1 MTEKDTLFKIP
12 SNYNKLLDA
21 FGITKV
27 DRSIKREPTAAL
39 VWVLAALRR

>member
-12 SNYNKLLDA
+12 SNYKLLDA
-21 FGITKV
+21 FGITNV

-39 VWVLAALRR
+39 VWVLAALRC